1 VEGLFHLVAAAG
13 PAAAWV
19 AGFSAVVIIALV
31 VYVGIAMLVVLRTED
46 VRRAEIRYR
55 VFHDL
60 LGLFRRGR
68 R

>member
-1 VEGLFHLVAAAG
+1 M
-13 PAAAWV
+13 
-19 AGFSAVVIIALV
+19 VIIALV